1 MVVTDEWP
9 MRMQLCCSPVLF
21 CERSVECRWRGL
33 AMVVLQQDPPVQ
45 SHLNSPTKFIPPS
58 LCEKGLVMCRSDG
71 TQKFTYGDLDWGL
84 CVASSEHLVGGEVR
98 TVLWGTAM
106 NEREAKTLQCGCSL
120 SSSSVVF
127 GPPFGENV
135 TRVVVANRTGAG
147 FRPGALQR
155 SIFLEGFPTF
165 LSKNFRGNRSWYGG
179 TSYGMVPYH
188 TVVVRT

>member
-1 MVVTDEWP
+1 
-9 MRMQLCCSPVLF
+9 
-21 CERSVECRWRGL
+21 
-33 AMVVLQQDPPVQ
+33 
-45 SHLNSPTKFIPPS
+45 
-58 LCEKGLVMCRSDG
+58 MCRGDG

-135 TRVVVANRTGAG
+135 TRVVVRTE
-147 FRPGALQR
+147 PALVSGQA
-155 SIFLEGFPTF
+155 
-165 LSKNFRGNRSWYGG
+165 LSKGAFFWKVFQLFSQKISGEIEA
-179 TSYGMVPYH
+179 GMVVPAMVWYH
-188 TVVVRT
+188 TILWWYVHRSVP